1 MIKNQNNTVGRT
13 EPTYEP
19 DFLGRFIKV
28 RPAIGTFHD
37 KAYFVLWIPTKIV
50 YEEDNKSGKNRY
62 EDIAWM
68 LTSDG
73 KRIRW
78 DQKELMI
85 HGLVPESG
93 IEHYD
98 LRWDLNDSR
107 CYLNNPSNENPQL
120 VFKKIVGE
128 MKKYIDY
135 PDDRYFSLISLWIM
149 GTYFQPL
156 FQSYPFLY
164 FGGVKRVGKTKS
176 LTFVSQLSFNSINS
190 LSVSVSALFRL
201 CQSSASTLLVDETGY
216 LRNKARFEDL
226 RTLLYGRYKRGQT
239 VQRVE
244 KDSSGKFM
252 IKHFQV
258 FGPTALA
265 NIEGLEDV
273 LADRCISIIMRRSVK
288 RDILNSEMDE
298 KLAVFQETRN
308 MLYRLWMT
316 HFKEVEELSSVVSVE
331 NAVSEYSDYKEQVS
345 GRAWE
350 LWKPIIVLAKFIDK
364 YDGQGKPI
372 LADIVKLAEESE
384 KIRKVEDATETAEST
399 LVYVLSQNVK
409 VDGWYSVRWI
419 KELLSAQMEDVNF
432 INNRW
437 IGRVM
442 TRLSFNEKRRIGTGI
457 EYRLTPEKIEDLA
470 ERLNIPYTPAST
482 QTTQTAQTSL
492 GERWS

>member
-1 MIKNQNNTVGRT
+1 MIKSQNETVGRT

-19 DFLGRFIKV
+19 DFLGRFIRV
-28 RPAIGTFHD
+28 RPAIGTFRD
-37 KAYFVLWIPTKIV
+37 KAYFLLWIPTKIV
-50 YEEDNKSGKNRY
+50 YGEDNKSGKNRY
-62 EDIAWM
+62 EEVAWM

-78 DQKELMI
+78 DQKELLI
-85 HGLVPESG
+85 HGLVPESS
-93 IEHYD
+93 IEHHD
-98 LRWDLNDSR
+98 LRWDLNDSK
-107 CYLNNPSNENPQL
+107 CFLDNPSNENPQL
-120 VFKKIVGE
+120 VFRKILGE
-128 MKKYIDY
+128 MRKYIEY
-135 PDDRYFSLISLWIM
+135 PDDRIFSLIALWII
-149 GTYFQPL
+149 GTYFHPL

-164 FGGVKRVGKTKS
+164 FGGVKRAGKTKS

-201 CQSSASTLLVDETGY
+201 CQSSASTLLIDETGY

-265 NIEGLEDV
+265 NIQGLEDI
-273 LADRCISIIMRRSVK
+273 LADRCINIIMRRSVRK
-288 RDILNSEMDE
+288 DILNSEMDE

-316 HFKEVEELSSVVSVE
+316 HFKEIEELSNAVSVE
-331 NAVSEYSDYKEQVS
+331 NAVSEYSGYREQVS

-364 YDGQGKPI
+364 YNDLEQPI
-372 LADIVKLAEESE
+372 LNGIIKLAEESE
-384 KIRKVEDATETAEST
+384 NIRKIEDATETAEST

-419 KELLSAQMEDVNF
+419 KELLSVQMEDADFV
-432 INNRW
+432 NNRW
-437 IGRVM
+437 IGRAM

-470 ERLNIPYTPAST
+470 KRLNISYMPAST
-482 QTTQTAQTSL
+482 QTTQTTQTSL
-492 GERWS
+492 GDK